1 MTDEN
6 TLAVAASTLV
16 AFALFQPLRRRVQRA
31 VDRRFDRARY
41 DGERTAAAFAERL
54 RNEVDVIPCMTPSPR
69 RPALRQPAAA
79 GVWIRNV
86 SRDARPA
93 FVTMSEHTTARMAPM
108 TAITRPFR
116 RLMGRSS
123 PSRRP
128 SSCPR
133 PPRPAEQPG
142 VAVDIPET
150 DPLFAYLQSAPGP
163 VDLTRLELA
172 SPALEELREA
182 GVALVV
188 PLVTQGELI
197 GTLNLGPRLSEQD
210 YSTDDRRLLATLAAQ
225 AAPAIRVAQLVR
237 EQAAEAAE
245 RERYEQE
252 LKVAQLIQQQFLPRE
267 LPNLPEWQIAA
278 YYGPARVV
286 GGDFYDFID
295 LGEGRIGVVVGDVTD
310 KGVPAALVMART
322 HSILRAE
329 APRLIE
335 PGKVLARANELL
347 APEMPAR
354 MFVTCLYGV
363 LEPETG
369 RVVFANAG
377 HNLPYVRTA
386 DGVIELRATGLPLG
400 LMPGIVYEETEGFVG
415 QGDAMLLYSDGLV
428 EQHGPGREMYGFPRL
443 REAMVTGDAGAFS
456 WTDCSTAA
464 GLHRPGM
471 EQEDDIT
478 LVTLRRSHGT
488 ADAAEERPEVPVTR
502 DRKPVVTAAGGIA
515 DAEPLIAF
523 TIEGAIGNE
532 RAAMQRVAEAVAPLG
547 LEPARLERL
556 KTAVAEAVMNAIEYG
571 SQGDPAVPVDV
582 RVDADDE
589 AIHIRVT
596 DRRCPGRSRRPRCR
610 TSTPSST
617 AARSRAAGAC
627 S

>member
-1 MTDEN
+1 
-6 TLAVAASTLV
+6 
-16 AFALFQPLRRRVQRA
+16 
-31 VDRRFDRARY
+31 
-41 DGERTAAAFAERL
+41 
-54 RNEVDVIPCMTPSPR
+54 
-69 RPALRQPAAA
+69 
-79 GVWIRNV
+79 
-86 SRDARPA
+86 
-93 FVTMSEHTTARMAPM
+93 MAPM
-108 TAITRPFR
+108 TSLTRPIR
-116 RLMGRSS
+116 RLMGRPTPDSS
-123 PSRRP
+123 PVGA
-128 SSCPR
+128 
-133 PPRPAEQPG
+133 PATLPVLAELPG
-142 VAVDIPET
+142 VAIDIPET
-150 DPLFAYLQSAPGP
+150 DPLFAYLQAAPGP
-163 VDLTRLELA
+163 VDLARLELS
-172 SPALEELREA
+172 SPALEELRAA

-237 EQAAEAAE
+237 EQAAEAAA

-329 APRLIE
+329 APRLVE

-347 APEMPAR
+347 VPEMPAR

-363 LEPETG
+363 LEPSTG
-369 RVVFANAG
+369 RFTFANAG

-400 LMPGIVYEETEGFVG
+400 LMPGIVYEETDAIVSPGEG
-415 QGDAMLLYSDGLV
+415 MLLYSDGLV

-443 REAMVTGDAGAFS
+443 REAMATDDAGSALLDRLLDELHAF
-456 WTDCSTAA
+456 A
-464 GLHRPGM
+464 GPGM
-471 EQEDDIT
+471 DQEDDIT
-478 LVTLRRSHGT
+478 LVTLRRSAGV
-488 ADAAEERPEVPVTR
+488 AEAPSIDDAGVPVTR
-502 DRKPVVTAAGGIA
+502 DESSSPVASG
-515 DAEPLIAF
+515 AEPLLAF
-523 TIEGAIGNE
+523 TIAGAIGNE
-532 RAAMQRVAEAVAPLG
+532 RAAMQRVADVVAPLG

-556 KTAVAEAVMNAIEYG
+556 KTAVAETVMNAIEYG
-571 SQGDPAVPVDV
+571 SQGDPAIPVDIL
-582 RVDADDE
+582 VDADAE
-589 AIHIRVT
+589 AIRVRVT
-596 DRRCPGRSRRPRCR
+596 DRALSGPVPDAEMPDLDAKLAGRQKPRGWGLFLIR
-610 TSTPSST
+610 HMVDGMDVH
-617 AARSRAAGAC
+617 AADGLQTVTLTLAREGR
-627 S
+627 